1 MRADTD
7 SRCAEPKGSYR
18 FGGSGGTLMAMAT
31 TPATRRFTSDEV
43 WQMVRIGLLEQDEP
57 YELIDG
63 ELRYVSPQNNAH
75 ATAIRELTSALTL
88 AYGPAMRVGVQLPI
102 GGIVDSIPEPDFAVL
117 TAELANQG
125 RHPHANETLLIIE
138 VSDTS
143 VRRDV
148 RKGAIY
154 ATAGAPEFWR
164 IEVPRGI
171 VIVHRGPQPDGT
183 WCEATEIGMGGTLE
197 LPGIDQRLDASAF
210 LTT

>member
-1 MRADTD
+1 
-7 SRCAEPKGSYR
+7 
-18 FGGSGGTLMAMAT
+18 MAMAT
-31 TPATRRFTSDEV
+31 TPATRRFTSEEV

-63 ELRYVSPQNNAH
+63 ELRYVTPQNSAH

-117 TAELANQG
+117 RAELANQG
-125 RHPHANETLLIIE
+125 RHPHANETLLIVE

-154 ATAGAPEFWR
+154 AAAGAPEFWR
-164 IEVPRGI
+164 IEVPRGA
-171 VIVHRGPQPDGT
+171 VVVHRGPRPDGT
-183 WCEATEIGMGGTLE
+183 WCEATEIGMSGSLE
-197 LPGIDQRLDASAF
+197 LPGIDRSLDVSAF